1 MTTRTTNENNKDDD
15 EDQQTDDAR
24 MQQYKAEVTRR
35 LLENFNLE
43 DTLDTYRNMTKVKLR
58 IDPADFSF
66 DR

>member
-1 MTTRTTNENNKDDD
+1 MTTRATNDNSNDD
-15 EDQQTDDAR
+15 EEDQTDDAR
-24 MQQYKAEVTRR
+24 MQQYKVEVTRR

>member
-1 MTTRTTNENNKDDD
+1 MASRTQYESINSES
-15 EDQQTDDAR
+15 EDQTDDAR
-24 MQQYKAEVTRR
+24 MQQYKAEVTRK

-43 DTLDTYRNMTKVKLR
+43 DTLDSYRDMSKAKLR

>member
-1 MTTRTTNENNKDDD
+1 MTSKHQYESNND
-15 EDQQTDDAR
+15 EGEDETDDAR
-24 MQQYKAEVTRR
+24 MLKFKAEVTRK

-43 DTLDTYRNMTKVKLR
+43 DTLDTYRNMSKAKLR

>member
-1 MTTRTTNENNKDDD
+1 MTSKTQYESNKGEGED
-15 EDQQTDDAR
+15 ETDDAR
-24 MQQYKAEVTRR
+24 MLKFKAEVTRK

-43 DTLDTYRNMTKVKLR
+43 DTLNTYRDMSKAKLR

>member
-1 MTTRTTNENNKDDD
+1 MTTRATNENNK
-15 EDQQTDDAR
+15 EDGEDQTDDAR

>member
-1 MTTRTTNENNKDDD
+1 MTTRATNDNSNGD
-15 EDQQTDDAR
+15 EEDQTDDAR
-24 MQQYKAEVTRR
+24 MQQYKVEVTRR

>member
-1 MTTRTTNENNKDDD
+1 MTSKTQYESNNGEGED
-15 EDQQTDDAR
+15 ETDDAR
-24 MQQYKAEVTRR
+24 MLKFKAEVTRK

-43 DTLDTYRNMTKVKLR
+43 DTLNTYRDMSKAKLR

>member
-1 MTTRTTNENNKDDD
+1 MTSKPQYETNNGEGED
-15 EDQQTDDAR
+15 ETDDAR
-24 MQQYKAEVTRR
+24 MQKFKAEVTRK

-43 DTLDTYRNMTKVKLR
+43 DTLDTYRNMSKAKLR